1 MTRIA
6 GTRSKNPPGYPLS
19 GRSVETDDG
28 EFVVTYRPRIRGQRP
43 RVPVPEVIAE
53 ALRESHESEVDRRHQ
68 IADEEPRRRR
78 KASKRKASKRKA
90 APKKAAKKA
99 AKKASKRAAAARE
112 TAPREPEQTSLFSN
126 PRGAPN
132 LAALGTAAHL
142 GQVMQLL
149 VELPNGE
156 HELHRWSRNRPQLF
170 WSPKQRT
177 LFWVMGRQIQ
187 GRQKGAVRSDGA
199 AKTFKR
205 WAQREAQTTAM
216 IKVPAVRLKMEGRA
230 IQIVYH
236 SDKWGERANYE
247 HDFSNPVRA
256 YRNGRKG
263 KVFAVRGGKL
273 TVTERGLVY

>member
-1 MTRIA
+1 MSRVATKK
-6 GTRSKNPPGYPLS
+6 KNPPGYPLS

-28 EFVVTYRPRIRGQRP
+28 EFVVVYRPRIRGQRP
-43 RVPVPEVIAE
+43 RVHVPEVIAE
-53 ALRESHESEVDRRHQ
+53 ALRESHEGEVDRRHQ
-68 IADEEPRRRR
+68 YADEEPRRRR

-90 APKKAAKKA
+90 SKRAP
-99 AKKASKRAAAARE
+99 AKKASKREAVRD

-132 LAALGTAAHL
+132 LAALGTSAHL

-149 VELPNGE
+149 VELPSGE
-156 HELHRWSRNRPQLF
+156 HQLHRWKRNRPQLF
-170 WSPKQRT
+170 WSPKQKT
-177 LFWVMGRQIQ
+177 LFWVMGRQIH
-187 GRQKGAVRSDGA
+187 GRARGAVRSDGA
-199 AKTFKR
+199 ARTFER
-205 WAQREAQTTAM
+205 WAQRDAQTTAT

-236 SDKWGERANYE
+236 SDKWGEKANYE

-256 YRNGRKG
+256 YRNGRNG

-273 TVTERGLVY
+273 TVTERGLVN